1 MHGLG
6 HKINHGG
13 CFRSFLGA
21 STGRVFSAVEI
32 IIVAQPKMND
42 HIVLKCFQFQL
53 STFQH
58 EKLWIQ
64 VGPGPPFLE
73 AEDYFFPPLACQITF
88 ISSMIHL
95 HESSCYLLTSLT
107 LCNHYLFI
115 HLLSIDTIM
124 ECDLRSHSKL
134 ITGLDRH

>member
-95 HESSCYLLTSLT
+95 
-107 LCNHYLFI
+107 
-115 HLLSIDTIM
+115 LSIDTIM